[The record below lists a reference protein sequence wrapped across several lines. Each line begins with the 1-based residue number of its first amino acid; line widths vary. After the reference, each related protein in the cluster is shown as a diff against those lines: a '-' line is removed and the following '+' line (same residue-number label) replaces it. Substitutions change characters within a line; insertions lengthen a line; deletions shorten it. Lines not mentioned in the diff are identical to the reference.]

1 METIEAFERKQAEEL
16 VRKRIKSVR
25 NFYIHL
31 CIYAIGVAIYV
42 AKQYFGVAFFRP
54 ISDLNTFIMVIWTA
68 ILIMD
73 AVKVFVMALV
83 FGKKWE
89 ARKIKEFTQ
98 NKEQK
103 QIWK

>member
-1 METIEAFERKQAEEL
+1 METIETFERKQAEEL

-31 CIYAIGVAIYV
+31 CIYAVGVAIYV
-42 AKQYFGVAFFRP
+42 AMQYFGVAFFRP